1 MISIFNGQFSGNVL
15 VVGKSGCG
23 KTNFLQNVGLN
34 KYLGTLVKT
43 ESVSGIDIDEE
54 WEAEI
59 QSCFTNKSEF
69 YSAKEP
75 DELNDLIEKFKLRT
89 RDIVND

>member
-15 VVGKSGCG
+15 VVGNSGCG

-43 ESVSGIDIDEE
+43 ESVSGIDI
-54 WEAEI
+54 
-59 QSCFTNKSEF
+59 
-69 YSAKEP
+69 
-75 DELNDLIEKFKLRT
+75 
-89 RDIVND
+89 